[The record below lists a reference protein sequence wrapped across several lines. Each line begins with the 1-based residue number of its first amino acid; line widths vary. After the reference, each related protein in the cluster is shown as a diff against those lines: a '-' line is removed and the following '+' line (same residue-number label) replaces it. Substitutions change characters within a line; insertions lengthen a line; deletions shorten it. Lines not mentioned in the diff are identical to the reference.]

1 MSLPCSPQL
10 ERLTYTADSPGA
22 LHAVVTAL
30 PALPRLTSLS
40 LIARSFS
47 IPPET
52 ARLIG
57 RLPLTSLRLDSAVS
71 CPAALLSMGHAA
83 PSLQS
88 RALHCWGCLCM

>member
-1 MSLPCSPQL
+1 VPCSPQL

-57 RLPLTSLRLDSAVS
+57 RLPLTSLRLDSAV
-71 CPAALLSMGHAA
+71 
-83 PSLQS
+83 
-88 RALHCWGCLCM
+88 GCLK